1 MVKISQSKTAT
12 EDKLV
17 RMTFDAPASLRKAFK
32 VKAASEDKDMKDVLC
47 ELMREYIKKT

>member
-1 MVKISQSKTAT
+1 MVKVSKSKSNV

-32 VKAASEDKDMKDVLC
+32 IKAALEDKDMKDIFC
-47 ELMREYIKKT
+47 EFMKEYVKK